1 MNFHTKMLL
10 NFSNYSNIVLVSF
23 VMYCDL
29 EAMITKEVKV
39 NRGKIQNK
47 SVHVPIA
54 VGAIT
59 VCRPKKEFGSPPMIY
74 MGADCIEVLL
84 QFIQSE
90 VSRVSNI
97 LKNVYVPC
105 IMRPEDKYMHE
116 HAEHCSCVTKSLVIF
131 VI

>member
-1 MNFHTKMLL
+1 MPA
-10 NFSNYSNIVLVSF
+10 SF

-39 NRGKIQNK
+39 NRGKIPKK

-54 VGAIT
+54 VCTIT

-74 MGADCIEVLL
+74 TGADCIEVLL
-84 QFIQSE
+84 KFIQSE

-105 IMRPEDKYMHE
+105 IMRPEDKYMQALFHV
-116 HAEHCSCVTKSLVIF
+116 SQKV
-131 VI
+131 